1 MGVEKMSEERIETR
15 AWLEKYPHGAVYPY
29 LYREDP
35 AWVEEFLLSF
45 YEAGALKVELP
56 DAPNT
61 AKIFITVPD
70 LVPKKLMELI
80 VRGRPHEF
88 WEEEP
93 NVYRLTF
100 WSINLHA
107 GTSQG

>member
-1 MGVEKMSEERIETR
+1 MSKERIEAR

-35 AWVEEFLLSF
+35 AGVEEFLLSF

-56 DAPNT
+56 DEPKSAE
-61 AKIFITVPD
+61 IFITVPD

-88 WEEEP
+88 WEEET
-93 NVYRLTF
+93 NIYRLTF
-100 WSINLHA
+100 WSIRLHA
-107 GTSQG
+107 GTSQ